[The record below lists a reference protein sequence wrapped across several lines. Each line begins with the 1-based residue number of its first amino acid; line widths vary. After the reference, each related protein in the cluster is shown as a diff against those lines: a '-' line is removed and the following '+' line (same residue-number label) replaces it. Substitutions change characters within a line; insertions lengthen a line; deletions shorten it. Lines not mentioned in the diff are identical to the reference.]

1 MKPLIFLAFKC
12 ALLFP
17 VILSASPI
25 DALKPV
31 GSAKLSVVFWDI
43 YQSTLYSDD
52 GTFTS
57 DDLLL
62 ESHKPLALNIQYLRD
77 IEADELIEAT
87 ADEWDKLGVEKAT
100 YQPWLNQLGAIW
112 PDIQENDELLF
123 VLKQAESGVF
133 YFNQS
138 EIGRVASAE
147 FAKQFLRIWLDPQ
160 SSYPKLR
167 NKLIGQAK

>member
-25 DALKPV
+25 DTLKPV
-31 GSAKLSVVFWDI
+31 GSAKLSVLFWDI
-43 YQSTLYSDD
+43 YQSTLYSTD

-57 DDLLL
+57 DDLLP
-62 ESHKPLALNIQYLRD
+62 ECHKPLALNIQYLRD

-87 ADEWDKLGVEKAT
+87 ADEWDKLGVLQTT
-100 YQPWLNQLGAIW
+100 YQPWLKQLAAIW
-112 PDIQENDELLF
+112 PDIHEKDELLF
-123 VLKQAESGVF
+123 VTKRAEGGVF

-138 EIGRVASAE
+138 EIGRVDSPE
-147 FAKQFLRIWLDPQ
+147 FTKQFLRIWLDPQ

-167 NKLIGQAK
+167 NKLIGRAK